1 MHENPGKETA
11 FNSKWMWPFCFPLEA
26 HSAEGSWA
34 FLLLNP
40 VWDVYMISVI
50 FFYNPLLI
58 NWPKMS
64 DVAKIKTHM
73 CKLMFNLLLLKQFS
87 DYFTF

>member
-1 MHENPGKETA
+1 
-11 FNSKWMWPFCFPLEA
+11 
-26 HSAEGSWA
+26 
-34 FLLLNP
+34 
-40 VWDVYMISVI
+40 MISDF
-50 FFYNPLLI
+50 FFYSPLLI

-87 DYFTF
+87 DYFTFEALWHISLHIAQ